1 VDSTLI
7 MEFKRIRNLNQYTEY
22 CDLYEELI
30 LKDFKKDRDKIDLL
44 ELLIEYFDNR
54 TIDQIGISE
63 KMDPVELIVYLLEEN
78 NLTKSELSRQL
89 NVSRQLVTE
98 VVNYK
103 KNISKRMVVKLS
115 ERFKIRPMAFTQEY
129 ELKGYRKK
137 LASV

>member
-1 VDSTLI
+1 

-44 ELLIEYFDNR
+44 ELLIEDFDNR

-89 NVSRQLVTE
+89 NVSRKLVTE

-103 KNISKRMVVKLS
+103 KNISKRIVVKLS